1 MNKIDI
7 IKRLF
12 FNYTKKHINK
22 IILSVFFALLVAG
35 STSAIAYL
43 LDPAIKKIF
52 IEKDQALIIIIPI
65 FIIVAFAVKGFSL
78 YVAKVLMIGVS
89 EEVRK
94 DLQCDMLNNLV
105 EADTKLIDGKHT
117 GKFISNITNDVSHIT
132 NLISTAVLNIFKD
145 SLTLIGLLIVMFFQ
159 NWKLSLVALIMI
171 PLATFAARTLGKRI
185 GKVAT
190 EQMLRAGIL
199 NTYLIELFKNH
210 KLIKIFQQEKY
221 EKIRAEKFINDVK
234 EKTIKIA
241 TVYVRSSPI
250 METLTGIM
258 IAVLIFYS
266 GKLVLKNEID
276 INNFFSFLAAMM
288 LAYQP
293 VRSLATLNITI
304 SQGLS
309 AAKRILPVIDEKS
322 ELVQNKDDS
331 EIKVDTGNIEFKN
344 VSFKYEKKNEIDINN
359 FFSFLA
365 AMMLAYQPVRSLA
378 TLNITISQG
387 LSAATRI
394 LPIIDEKSEL
404 QENKNSTEIKV
415 NAGDVEF
422 KNVSFKYEKERK
434 NNTLNSVNIKMLGG
448 KMTSIVGHSGAGK
461 STILNLIPRFYDAIS
476 GDIEIDNQSIYNCTI
491 SSLRKNISLVSQD
504 TTLFDDTI
512 RNNIAYANLGA
523 SQKEIEEAAKY
534 SYASEFIEKLPNKY
548 ETIIGENGTRL
559 SGGEKQRLS
568 IARAMLK
575 KSQIILLD
583 EATSS
588 LDAETENKIQDAINF
603 LTKDRTTIVIAH
615 RLSTILNSD
624 KIYVIDA
631 GTVVGEGT
639 HDQLLAN
646 SKVYKNFYEKQ
657 IKKV

>member
-12 FNYTKKHINK
+12 FDYTKKHINK

-159 NWKLSLVALIMI
+159 NWKLSLVAIIMI

-221 EKIRAEKFINDVK
+221 EKTRAEKFINDVK

-322 ELVQNKDDS
+322 ELVQNKDGS

-344 VSFKYEKKNEIDINN
+344 VSFKYEK
-359 FFSFLA
+359 
-365 AMMLAYQPVRSLA
+365 
-378 TLNITISQG
+378 
-387 LSAATRI
+387 
-394 LPIIDEKSEL
+394 
-404 QENKNSTEIKV
+404 
-415 NAGDVEF
+415 
-422 KNVSFKYEKERK
+422 EKEIR
-434 NNTLNSVNIKMLGG
+434 TLNSVSIKMLGG

-476 GDIEIDNQSIYNCTI
+476 GDIQIDNQSIYKCTI
-491 SSLRKNISLVSQD
+491 QSLRKNISLVSQD

-512 RNNIAYANLGA
+512 RNNIAYANLNA

-534 SYASEFIEKLPNKY
+534 SFASEFIEKLPNKY

-624 KIYVIDA
+624 KIYVITQA
-631 GTVVGEGT
+631 E
-639 HDQLLAN
+639 
-646 SKVYKNFYEKQ
+646 
-657 IKKV
+657 

>member
-1 MNKIDI
+1 MKKIDI
-7 IKRLF
+7 LKRLYF
-12 FNYTKKHINK
+12 KYTRKHLK
-22 IILSVFFALLVAG
+22 QLLLSLFFALFVAG

-43 LDPAIKKIF
+43 LDPAIEKIF
-52 IEKDQALIIIIPI
+52 IEKDQTLMVIIPLLIII
-65 FIIVAFAVKGFSL
+65 AFATKGLSL
-78 YVAKVLMIGVS
+78 YIAKVLMIGVA

-94 DLQCDMLNNLV
+94 DMQCDMLGNLIS
-105 EADTKLIDGKHT
+105 ADTALIEGKHT
-117 GKFISNITNDVSHIT
+117 GKFISILANDVNHIT
-132 NLISTAVLNIFKD
+132 NLVSVAILNLFKD
-145 SLTLIGLLIVMFFQ
+145 SLTLVGLLVVMFFQ
-159 NWKLSLVALIMI
+159 NWKLSLIAIIMI
-171 PLATFAARTLGKRI
+171 PLASFAAKTLGKRI

-190 EQMLRAGIL
+190 EQMLKAGIL

-221 EKIRAEKFINDVK
+221 ENERAEKFINDVK
-234 EKTIKIA
+234 EKSKKIA
-241 TVYVRSSPI
+241 TIFVRSSPI

-258 IAVLIFYS
+258 IAILIFYS

-276 INNFFSFLAAMM
+276 VNNFFSFLAAMM

-293 VRSLATLNITI
+293 VRSLATVNIAI

-309 AAKRILPVIDEKS
+309 AAIRILPVIDEKS
-322 ELVQNKDDS
+322 KLTENEHDL
-331 EIKVDTGNIEFKN
+331 EIKVNKGDIEFKN
-344 VSFKYEKKNEIDINN
+344 VSFKYDNRD
-359 FFSFLA
+359 
-365 AMMLAYQPVRSLA
+365 
-378 TLNITISQG
+378 
-387 LSAATRI
+387 
-394 LPIIDEKSEL
+394 
-404 QENKNSTEIKV
+404 
-415 NAGDVEF
+415 
-422 KNVSFKYEKERK
+422 KETTK
-434 NNTLNSVNIKMLGG
+434 PTLNSVSLKILGS

-461 STILNLIPRFYDAIS
+461 STILNLIPRFYDINS
-476 GDIEIDNQSIYNCTI
+476 GDILIDSQSVYKSTI

-512 RNNIAYANLGA
+512 RNNIAYANLEA

-534 SYASEFIEKLPNKY
+534 SFASEFIEKLPNKY

-568 IARAMLK
+568 IARAILK

-631 GTVVGEGT
+631 GKVVGEGT

-646 SKVYKNFYEKQ
+646 STLYKNFYEKQ
-657 IKKV
+657 IRKK